1 MITERNP
8 NRENFYYASHVRADR
23 GENKLHDI
31 FDPIELK
38 FEKLNMPL
46 TLIYGNLET
55 TLETTFVL
63 QHLPELTSV
72 EKVQAILPVF
82 SREMAQDLY
91 YIIQKHPPWG
101 APVWKEQYYLSEI
114 EVKPDLK

>member
-1 MITERNP
+1 
-8 NRENFYYASHVRADR
+8 
-23 GENKLHDI
+23 
-31 FDPIELK
+31 
-38 FEKLNMPL
+38 MPL

>member
-8 NRENFYYASHVRADR
+8 NRKNFYYASHVRADR

-55 TLETTFVL
+55 TLVL

-101 APVWKEQYYLSEI
+101 APV
-114 EVKPDLK
+114 